1 MKSPSV
7 SHAVSDFFCEKSE
20 REVSKYPA
28 QEEFRLQYR
37 RLTKLESTTLT
48 ILLIKIQGFSLEI
61 LSDRGNILQL
71 ETLRA
76 ENELREVIR

>member
-1 MKSPSV
+1 M
-7 SHAVSDFFCEKSE
+7 
-20 REVSKYPA
+20 
-28 QEEFRLQYR
+28 
-37 RLTKLESTTLT
+37 LESTTLT